1 MKPSTPKPPLDTT
14 RFIARHVAGLRRSGI
29 RDFFELVAKTDG
41 VISLGIGEPDFDTPQ
56 PIRDAVKTAMDTG
69 KTHYT
74 SNLGLPELR
83 KEISRYVESYF
94 RVSCRWD
101 DEVLV
106 TVGVSEA
113 LDLAMRALLNP
124 GDKVLYHQPCYVSYA
139 PTVELVHG
147 VGVPVAT
154 SAAEQFSL
162 DEPALRAAWQ
172 PGCKLLLLNLPCN
185 PTGGV
190 CSREQL
196 ARIAKFAI
204 EKDLIVISDE
214 IYSELIFEGTHT
226 SIASLPG
233 MRERTLLLHG
243 FSKAFA
249 MTGFRLGYACGPA
262 PLIEAMMKVHQYSM
276 LCAPSISQEG
286 ALAALRLGD
295 DATKYMRDR
304 YRERR
309 DLFVRRI
316 NAAGLECHLPRGSFY
331 AFPSVASTGLDEG
344 EFARRLLTEFKVAVV
359 PGTAF
364 GDAGKGHVRACF
376 TANEQK
382 LNAACDQIER
392 MLASLSVKATA

>member
-1 MKPSTPKPPLDTT
+1 MNLSAQPSLDTT

-56 PIRDAVKTAMDTG
+56 PIRDAVTAAMNTG

-74 SNLGLPELR
+74 SNMGLPALR
-83 KEISRYVESYF
+83 AEISRYAEGHFKVSY
-94 RVSCRWD
+94 RPD

-106 TVGVSEA
+106 TVGVSEG
-113 LDLAMRALLNP
+113 LDLTLRSLLNP
-124 GDKVLYHQPCYVSYA
+124 GDKVMYHQPCYVSYA
-139 PTVELVHG
+139 PSVDLVHA

-154 SAAEQFSL
+154 HAGDLFSL
-162 DEPALRAAWQ
+162 DAPALAAAWQ

-196 ARIAKFAI
+196 ERIARFAI
-204 EKDLIVISDE
+204 EKDLIVVSDE
-214 IYSELIFEGTHT
+214 IYSELVFEGTHT

-233 MRERTLLLHG
+233 MRERTVLLHG

-262 PLIEAMMKVHQYSM
+262 PLIEAMMKVHQYTM

-295 DATKYMRDR
+295 DATKFMRDR

-316 NAAGLECHLPRGSFY
+316 NAAGLKCHSPRGSFY
-331 AFPSVASTGLDEG
+331 AFPSVVSTGLDEG
-344 EFARRLLTEFKVAVV
+344 EFARRLLTEYKVAVV

-364 GDAGKGHVRACF
+364 GDAGQGHVRACF
-376 TANEQK
+376 TASEEK
-382 LNAACDQIER
+382 LTAACDRIER
-392 MLASLSVKATA
+392 LLTTLRTAVPA

>member
-1 MKPSTPKPPLDTT
+1 MSSPTSKPTLDTT

-94 RVSCRWD
+94 HVGYRWD

-154 SAAEQFSL
+154 SAAEMFSL
-162 DEPALRAAWQ
+162 DAPALQAAWQ

-196 ARIAKFAI
+196 ERIAKFAI

-295 DATKYMRDR
+295 DATKFMRDR

-309 DLFVRRI
+309 DLFVGRI
-316 NAAGLECHLPRGSFY
+316 NAAGLKCHSPRGSFY
-331 AFPSVASTGLDEG
+331 AFPSVVSTGLDEG
-344 EFARRLLTEFKVAVV
+344 EFARRLLTEQKVAVV

-382 LNAACDQIER
+382 LTLACDKIER
-392 MLASLSVKATA
+392 MLASLSVKASA

>member
-1 MKPSTPKPPLDTT
+1 
-14 RFIARHVAGLRRSGI
+14 VAGLRRSGI

-41 VISLGIGEPDFDTPQ
+41 VISLGIGEPDFDTPE

-69 KTHYT
+69 RTHYT
-74 SNLGLPELR
+74 SNLGLPDLR

-94 RVSCRWD
+94 RVAYRWD

-113 LDLAMRALLNP
+113 LDLALRALLNP

-154 SAAEQFSL
+154 SAEQQFSL
-162 DEPALRAAWQ
+162 DEPALRAAWK

-196 ARIAKFAI
+196 ERIAKFAI

-214 IYSELIFEGTHT
+214 IYSELVFEGAHT

-295 DATKYMRDR
+295 DVTKYMRDR

-316 NAAGLECHLPRGSFY
+316 NAAGLKCHLPRGSFY
-331 AFPSVASTGLDEG
+331 AFPAVAHTGLDES

-392 MLASLSVKATA
+392 MLASLRVTAST

>member
-1 MKPSTPKPPLDTT
+1 MSSIAKPSLDTT
-14 RFIARHVAGLRRSGI
+14 RFIAKHVAGLRRSGI

-94 RVSCRWD
+94 RVAYSWE

-162 DEPALRAAWQ
+162 DAPALQAAWQ

-190 CSREQL
+190 CSKEQL
-196 ARIAKFAI
+196 ERIAKFAI

-295 DATKYMRDR
+295 DATKFMRDR

-316 NAAGLECHLPRGSFY
+316 NAAGIKCHSPRGSFY
-331 AFPSVASTGLDEG
+331 AFPSVVSTGLDEG
-344 EFARRLLTEFKVAVV
+344 EFARRLLLEHKVAVV

-382 LNAACDQIER
+382 LNAACDRIEQ
-392 MLASLSVKATA
+392 MLATMSAKASA

>member
-1 MKPSTPKPPLDTT
+1 MNTFPKQPFDSG

-56 PIRDAVKTAMDTG
+56 PIRDAVTAAMNTG

-74 SNLGLPELR
+74 SNMGLLDLR
-83 KEISRYVESYF
+83 KEISRYAEGHFKVSY
-94 RVSCRWD
+94 RPD

-106 TVGVSEA
+106 TVGVSEG
-113 LDLAMRALLNP
+113 LDLTLRSLLNP
-124 GDKVLYHQPCYVSYA
+124 GDKVMYHQPCYVSYA
-139 PTVELVHG
+139 PSVDLVHG
-147 VGVPVAT
+147 IGVPVAT
-154 SAAEQFSL
+154 NAADLFSL
-162 DEPALRAAWQ
+162 DAPALAAAWQ

-190 CSREQL
+190 CTRAQL
-196 ARIAKFAI
+196 ERIARFAV
-204 EKDLIVISDE
+204 EKDLIVVSDE

-233 MRERTLLLHG
+233 MRERTILLHG

-262 PLIEAMMKVHQYSM
+262 LLIEAMMKVHQYSM

-295 DATKYMRDR
+295 DATKFMRDR

-316 NAAGLECHLPRGSFY
+316 TAAGLACHLPRGSFY
-331 AFPSVASTGLDEG
+331 AFPSIRSTGLDEG
-344 EFARRLLTEFKVAVV
+344 EFARRLLTEYKVAVV

-364 GDAGKGHVRACF
+364 GDAGRGHVRACF
-376 TANEQK
+376 TANEEK
-382 LNAACDQIER
+382 LTAACDRIEQ
-392 MLASLSVKATA
+392 LLENLKSVVPA

>member
-1 MKPSTPKPPLDTT
+1 MSLSTSQPTLDTT

-83 KEISRYVESYF
+83 KEICRYAESHFKTSY
-94 RVSCRWD
+94 RPD

-106 TVGVSEA
+106 TVGVSEG
-113 LDLAMRALLNP
+113 LDLALRSLLNP

-139 PTVELVHG
+139 PSVELVHA

-154 SAAEQFSL
+154 SAVEQFSL
-162 DEPALRAAWQ
+162 DEPALRAAWK

-190 CSREQL
+190 CSKEQL
-196 ARIAKFAI
+196 ERIARFAI

-295 DATKYMRDR
+295 DATKFMRDR

-316 NAAGLECHLPRGSFY
+316 NAAGIKCHSPRGSFY
-331 AFPSVASTGLDEG
+331 AFPSIVSTGLDEG

-382 LNAACDQIER
+382 LNAACDRIEQ
-392 MLASLSVKATA
+392 MLATLSVKAS